1 MIGLATSFN
10 ALCTDFY
17 INQKLALKMDLP
29 TGRETVLDLFDRIRK
44 FRPGMSRFHRYD
56 GELALE
62 SAQRDGQYDWVALRQ
77 TAARS
82 GTVNPESLADAYQL
96 HRLLLEV
103 APFYLSIS
111 PLDVDYLELMF
122 GFDLE
127 APGNHDDIVF
137 EALFAESPLGRVVDS
152 NRLVAVDVQP
162 YFTFALDPERKVQVN
177 FEVKTRATESECV
190 EEAPGPSEGRL
201 EEPISVFLSLRPVGP
216 IASVEDLPKI
226 FETLASAAEQFA
238 NERVIPH
245 LIMPINKAISSRS
258 R

>member
-1 MIGLATSFN
+1 MATSFN

-29 TGRETVLDLFDRIRK
+29 TGRETVLDLFDRVRK
-44 FRPGMSRFHRYD
+44 FRPAMNRFRRYD

-62 SAQRDGQYDWVALRQ
+62 SAARDGQYDWVALRQ

-82 GTVNPESLADAYQL
+82 GTVNPDSLAEAYQL

-152 NRLVAVDVQP
+152 DRLVAVDVQP
-162 YFTFALDPERKVQVN
+162 FFTFALDAERQVQVN
-177 FEVKTRATESECV
+177 FEVKTRATEGEGG
-190 EEAPGPSEGRL
+190 EESAAPGEGGP
-201 EEPISVFLSLRPVGP
+201 EEPISVFLSLRRVGP
-216 IASVEDLPKI
+216 IDSVEDLPKI
-226 FETLASAAEQFA
+226 FESLATAAEEIA

-245 LIMPINKAISSRS
+245 LILPINKAISSRS

>member
-1 MIGLATSFN
+1 MPTSFG
-10 ALCTDFY
+10 ALCSDFY

-44 FRPGMSRFHRYD
+44 FRPTMNRFRRFE

-62 SAQRDGQYDWVALRQ
+62 SAPSDGQYDWVALRQ

-82 GTVNPESLADAYQL
+82 GTVNPESLAQAYQL
-96 HRLLLEV
+96 HRLLLEI
-103 APFYLSIS
+103 APSYLSVS

-127 APGNHDDIVF
+127 ASGNHDDIVF
-137 EALFAESPLGRVVDS
+137 DALFAETAVG
-152 NRLVAVDVQP
+152 RLVDADRLIALDVQP
-162 YFTFALDPERKVQVN
+162 FFTFALDPDRKVQVN
-177 FEVKTRATESECV
+177 FEVKTRSGDVEPSED
-190 EEAPGPSEGRL
+190 GPSPSESGGGD
-201 EEPISVFLSLRPVGP
+201 EPISVFLSLRRVGP
-216 IASVEDLPKI
+216 IDHVEELPAI
-226 FETLASAAEQFA
+226 FESLTAAAEQLA
-238 NERVIPH
+238 NDRVIPH

>member
-1 MIGLATSFN
+1 MATSFN
-10 ALCTDFY
+10 ALCSDFY

-29 TGRETVLDLFDRIRK
+29 TGRETVLDLFDRVRK
-44 FRPGMSRFHRYD
+44 FRPAMNRFRRYD

-62 SAQRDGQYDWVALRQ
+62 SAPSDGQYDWVALRQ

-82 GTVNPESLADAYQL
+82 GTVNPDSLAEAYQL

-127 APGNHDDIVF
+127 ASGNHDDIVF
-137 EALFAESPLGRVVDS
+137 DALFAESPLGRVVDS
-152 NRLVAVDVQP
+152 DRFIALDVQP
-162 YFTFALDPERKVQVN
+162 FFTFALDAERKVQVN
-177 FEVKTRATESECV
+177 FEVKTRATEAEGG
-190 EEAPGPSEGRL
+190 EEAPAPGEGGPD
-201 EEPISVFLSLRPVGP
+201 EPISVFLSLRRLGP
-216 IASVEDLPKI
+216 IDGVEDLLKI
-226 FETLASAAEQFA
+226 FESLASAAEQIVS
-238 NERVIPH
+238 ERVIPH
-245 LIMPINKAISSRS
+245 LILPINKAISSRS

>member
-1 MIGLATSFN
+1 MATSFS
-10 ALCTDFY
+10 ALCSDFY

-44 FRPGMSRFHRYD
+44 FRPSMNRFRRFE

-62 SAQRDGQYDWVALRQ
+62 STPADGQYDWVALRQ

-82 GTVNPESLADAYQL
+82 GTVNPDSLADAYQL
-96 HRLLLEV
+96 HRMLLEV

-127 APGNHDDIVF
+127 ASGNHDDIVF
-137 EALFAESPLGRVVDS
+137 DALLAETPLGRVVDAD
-152 NRLVAVDVQP
+152 RLIALDVQP
-162 YFTFALDPERKVQVN
+162 FFTFALDPDRKVQVN
-177 FEVKTRATESECV
+177 FEVKTRSGEMEASED
-190 EEAPGPSEGRL
+190 APPPSESGGSD
-201 EEPISVFLSLRPVGP
+201 EPISVFLSLRRLGP
-216 IASVEDLPKI
+216 IDNIEELPTI
-226 FETLASAAEQFA
+226 FESLTAAAEELA
-238 NERVIPH
+238 NDRVIPH
-245 LIMPINKAISSRS
+245 LIMPISKAISSRS

>member
-1 MIGLATSFN
+1 MATSFS

-44 FRPGMSRFHRYD
+44 FRPTMNRFRRFE

-62 SAQRDGQYDWVALRQ
+62 STSSAGQYDWVALRQ

-82 GTVNPESLADAYQL
+82 GTVNPESLAQAYQL
-96 HRLLLEV
+96 HRMLLEV

-127 APGNHDDIVF
+127 APGNHDDIVY
-137 EALFAESPLGRVVDS
+137 EALLAATPLGRVVDAD
-152 NRLVAVDVQP
+152 RLIALDVQP
-162 YFTFALDPERKVQVN
+162 FFTFALDPERQVQVN
-177 FEVKTRATESECV
+177 FEVKTRSGESE
-190 EEAPGPSEGRL
+190 PGEDSPPPADSGGGD
-201 EEPISVFLSLRPVGP
+201 EPISVFLSLRRVGP
-216 IASVEDLPKI
+216 IEHIEELPSI
-226 FETLASAAEQFA
+226 FETLAATAEEIA
-238 NERVIPH
+238 HDRVIPH
-245 LIMPINKAISSRS
+245 LLMPISKAISSRS